1 MTTLEKLVEEKG
13 LNKKAYIA
21 HVWTSSKAGEK
32 PLSLL
37 VAEALDSANGKG
49 YKGIPNIQ
57 YSSAFDTGNNAVI
70 FSALITVSRN

>member
-21 HVWTSSKAGEK
+21 HIWTSNAEGEK
-32 PLSLL
+32 PLSLMI
-37 VAEALDSANGKG
+37 AEKLESASEKG

-57 YSSAFDTGNNAVI
+57 YSSTFDAGNNLVI
-70 FSALITVSRN
+70 FSALIIVNRN